1 MSHTQTFTSLFQ
13 GHAASHQIKHTWKL
27 LQKVCG
33 LTAGCS
39 QQVRCWC
46 CTAVADL
53 GAGTCLAEASSGVL
67 GELVP
72 FQAAVSY
79 FSVQHQ
85 QFDHCLITSLPFL
98 LCLLVCI
105 CSKVSL
111 WYRRHVLSLTWPA
124 VRSTC
129 SSSWKILRHLSCSGA
144 CWGMQTG
151 QCFGGPLSSLQCISA
166 VGRPSHHVILWNDNG
181 WGQQLFRGHG
191 STALVHPC
199 ISSLL
204 QALCTKGRAS
214 ASAAPLQASL
224 TTSPATVVPCLA
236 ALMCQQQL
244 SLQLLRQQ
252 RAWQPSVQRSS
263 S

>member
-151 QCFGGPLSSLQCISA
+151 QCFGPPI
-166 VGRPSHHVILWNDNG
+166 R
-181 WGQQLFRGHG
+181 
-191 STALVHPC
+191 
-199 ISSLL
+199 
-204 QALCTKGRAS
+204 LCS
-214 ASAAPLQASL
+214 AS
-224 TTSPATVVPCLA
+224 
-236 ALMCQQQL
+236 
-244 SLQLLRQQ
+244 
-252 RAWQPSVQRSS
+252 VQ
-263 S
+263 

>member
-1 MSHTQTFTSLFQ
+1 MLARLHLQQSESVVQEACAEFDVACSEVNLQ
-13 GHAASHQIKHTWKL
+13 QQLEDLEALVLQRGL
-27 LQKVCG
+27 LG
-33 LTAGCS
+33 DANRS
-39 QQVRCWC
+39 
-46 CTAVADL
+46 
-53 GAGTCLAEASSGVL
+53 VL
-67 GELVP
+67 
-72 FQAAVSY
+72 
-79 FSVQHQ
+79 
-85 QFDHCLITSLPFL
+85 
-98 LCLLVCI
+98 
-105 CSKVSL
+105 
-111 WYRRHVLSLTWPA
+111 WPPYSA
-124 VRSTC
+124 
-129 SSSWKILRHLSCSGA
+129 
-144 CWGMQTG
+144 
-151 QCFGGPLSSLQCISA
+151 LQCISA